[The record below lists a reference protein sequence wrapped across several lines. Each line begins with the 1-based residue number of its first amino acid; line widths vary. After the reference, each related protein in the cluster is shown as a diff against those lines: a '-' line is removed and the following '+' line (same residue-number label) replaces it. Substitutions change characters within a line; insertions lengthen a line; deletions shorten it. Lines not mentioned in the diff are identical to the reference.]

1 MGTIG
6 DALAGAQSGAQHT
19 GGGPPAYKAAQD
31 GEARHHERT
40 SAPTPIAQ
48 GGAPRQPAPG
58 HATDGRAV

>member
-6 DALAGAQSGAQHT
+6 GALAGAQSGAQHT

-58 HATDGRAV
+58 YATDGRAV